1 MQALWRAFK
10 TPYPRQFWLMFV
22 GMFISTVGSS
32 MIWPFLMIYISERL
46 HLPLT
51 SAAGLITLNA
61 AVGLGAS
68 FIAGPIVDYL
78 GRKWVMVISLVMNG
92 MGYVLMSQAQSYSAF
107 AGLMALQGFF
117 NPLYRIGA
125 DAMMADLIPAEHRAE
140 AYSMLRLSNNLGVAI
155 GPAVGGFIASLS
167 YSIAFLCAA
176 TGMSLYGLLIA
187 LRARETLPR
196 RHGREATGREAVDPL
211 PRERFGGYGRVLR
224 DRAFL
229 AFVFTFTLT
238 QISAAILWV
247 LLSVYTKQNFG
258 LPESRYGWIPT
269 TNALMVVFFQI
280 PVTLITK
287 RFAPLPVLAIGS
299 LFYASAVTSIAWGR
313 DFWAF
318 WLSMVVMTIG
328 ELILIP
334 TSTTYVAGRAPED
347 MRGRYMSIY
356 GLTWGVASGIGPVL
370 GGLLNDHLGP
380 QYIWYGGGL
389 IGFMGVILFLVLS
402 RVNPTTSPTYTT
414 PESAPTQAEP
424 EAALEREG

>member
-1 MQALWRAFK
+1 MQSLWRAFK

-22 GMFISTVGSS
+22 GMFISTVGAS

-46 HLPLT
+46 QLPLT

-68 FIAGPIVDYL
+68 FLAGPIVDYL
-78 GRKWVMVISLVMNG
+78 GRKWVMVISLMVNG
-92 MGYVLMSQAQSYSAF
+92 MGFVLMRQAHTYSAF

-125 DAMMADLIPAEHRAE
+125 DAMMADLIPAEQRAE

-155 GPAVGGFIASLS
+155 GPAVGGFIASIS
-167 YSIAFLCAA
+167 YEIAFLCAA
-176 TGMSLYGLLIA
+176 AGMSLYGLLIA

-196 RHGREATGREAVDPL
+196 RRRMESGGKSSH

-224 DRAFL
+224 DRPFL
-229 AFVFTFTLT
+229 AFTLTFTLT
-238 QISAAILWV
+238 QVCAAILWV

-269 TNALMVVFFQI
+269 TNALMVVLFQI
-280 PVTLITK
+280 PVTLVTK
-287 RFAPLPVLAIGS
+287 RFPPLLVLAVGS
-299 LFYASAVTSIAWGR
+299 LFYASAVTSVAWGR

-318 WLSMVVMTIG
+318 WLSMVIMTIG

-380 QYIWYGGGL
+380 RFIWYGGGAVGL
-389 IGFMGVILFLVLS
+389 VSVVLFLVLS
-402 RVNPTTSPTYTT
+402 RVQP
-414 PESAPTQAEP
+414 SAVPGGGVP
-424 EAALEREG
+424 EAASEAQPEVVLEREVR